1 MKDSMG
7 PAQSL
12 INMAIIQTNQADYFG
27 GIETSVLA
35 ENKSGIIDSL
45 FHELNID
52 GFVKNEDTTQK
63 SLKKPSK
70 LFRTVKN
77 IFL

>member
-1 MKDSMG
+1 MI
-7 PAQSL
+7 A
-12 INMAIIQTNQADYFG
+12 AIKKLQTEIKVIFFS
-27 GIETSVLA
+27 T

-52 GFVKNEDTTQK
+52 GFVKKKDTTQK

-70 LFRTVKN
+70 PFRMVKN